1 MKIFFTIP
9 IQYLWQLWIEKYCLF
24 TRDIKAKNLERVP
37 TAPPVADEQE
47 LEELPPEEPVVFTT
61 SGATIT
67 LPSQMRLPQRA
78 LVAVLLCILAAT
90 AGIYVG
96 VDYLNGDDGMYTHR
110 QLIFTQSV
118 NAPNESAVLTGV
130 LLDGDGSPLSNYSL
144 MGHLAYR
151 MNVQNTTLAD
161 GSFRLEGLDPGQMI
175 LDIVSPE
182 GDMFTNLILL
192 NAPASFEPIGFTH
205 LIFQWPSEAEFE
217 NSKECPECWRWIDL
231 SESQRENSTQPY
243 DQTAAAMYDMFGT
256 GFIGLGI
263 ITMVVATIGAKKK
276 NVGLIRTATITGFF
290 SMGHFY
296 VSCGFGLIAFLL
308 SLTLIK
314 QE

>member
-1 MKIFFTIP
+1 M
-9 IQYLWQLWIEKYCLF
+9 
-24 TRDIKAKNLERVP
+24 
-37 TAPPVADEQE
+37 ADEQV
-47 LEELPPEEPVVFTT
+47 LEGLPPEDSAVFES
-61 SGATIT
+61 SGATLI
-67 LPSQMRLPQRA
+67 LPSEIRLSQRA
-78 LVAVLLCILAAT
+78 LIAGLLAILAAT

-130 LLDGDGSPLSNYSL
+130 LLADDGSPLSNYSI

-151 MNVQNTTLAD
+151 MNVQNTTSPD
-161 GSFRLEGLDPGQMI
+161 GSFRLEGLDPGQMT
-175 LDIVSPE
+175 LDIASPE
-182 GDMFTNLILL
+182 GDLFTNLVLL

-205 LIFQWPSEAEFE
+205 LVFEWPSEAEFE
-217 NSKECPECWRWIDL
+217 NGQQLSLGGNWIDL

-243 DQTAAAMYDMFGT
+243 DQTAAAIYDMFGT
-256 GFIGLGI
+256 GFIGLGL
-263 ITMVVATIGAKKK
+263 ITILVTTIGVK
-276 NVGLIRTATITGFF
+276 NKNSGLIRTASVTGFF

-296 VSCGFGLIAFLL
+296 ASCGLGLVAFLL
-308 SLTLIK
+308 ASSIRN

>member
-1 MKIFFTIP
+1 M
-9 IQYLWQLWIEKYCLF
+9 
-24 TRDIKAKNLERVP
+24 
-37 TAPPVADEQE
+37 ADEQV
-47 LEELPPEEPVVFTT
+47 LEGLPPEDSAVFES
-61 SGATIT
+61 SGATLI
-67 LPSQMRLPQRA
+67 LPSEMRLSQRA
-78 LVAVLLCILAAT
+78 LIAGLLAILAAT

-130 LLDGDGSPLSNYSL
+130 LLADDGSPLSNYSI

-151 MNVQNTTLAD
+151 MNVQNTTSAD
-161 GSFRLEGLDPGQMI
+161 GSFRLEGLDPGQMT
-175 LDIVSPE
+175 LDIASPE
-182 GDMFTNLILL
+182 GDMFTNLVLL

-205 LIFQWPSEAEFE
+205 LVFEWPSEAEFE
-217 NSKECPECWRWIDL
+217 NGQQLSLGGNWIDL

-243 DQTAAAMYDMFGT
+243 DQTAAAIYDMFGT
-256 GFIGLGI
+256 GFIGLGL
-263 ITMVVATIGAKKK
+263 ITILVTTIGVK
-276 NVGLIRTATITGFF
+276 NKNSGLIRTASVTGFF

-296 VSCGFGLIAFLL
+296 ASCGLGLVAFLL
-308 SLTLIK
+308 ASSIRN